1 MTLAGATLGL
11 LVSLNIFTISGLLA
25 KLDITPFIYPNGIIG
40 VIMHIIIVLFFVLY
54 YQGKRG
60 KNIIEKYAHWKKKDR
75 IKGTWLTILYI
86 AVTFGVLFGIGA
98 FFKPNYLPTISF

>member
-25 KLDITPFIYPNGIIG
+25 KLDIIPFIYPNNIICGIAS
-40 VIMHIIIVLFFVLY
+40 VVLVLIFTFY

-60 KNIIEKYAHWKKKDR
+60 EKVIKKYSHWNKKER
-75 IKGTWLTILYI
+75 IQGTWVTILYI
-86 AVTFGVLFGIGA
+86 VITLAVGVAGSLY
-98 FFKPNYLPTISF
+98 KPGYLPKLSF